1 MTRLLQRHRQQTS
14 GNFILTMSS
23 IFCWID
29 IITSAQ
35 FTIL

>member
-1 MTRLLQRHRQQTS
+1 LLQHRQRTS
-14 GNFILTMSS
+14 GIFILTMSS